1 MAKSQLDFSGARG
14 IIDPLDG
21 LRASMQQAS
30 TNLGQMII
38 QDENRVRQARQDA
51 RQDKQ
56 DLLATPGT
64 PEWLAAQKAQQE
76 MKIIKIFTA
85 NCIQCSLKIHCFTF
99 I

>member
-1 MAKSQLDFSGARG
+1 MAKAQLDFSGARG
-14 IIDPLDG
+14 IIDPLEG
-21 LRASMQQAS
+21 LRNSMQQAS

-64 PEWLAAQKAQQE
+64 TEWIAAQQAQR
-76 MKIIKIFTA
+76 A
-85 NCIQCSLKIHCFTF
+85 NNAT
-99 I
+99 